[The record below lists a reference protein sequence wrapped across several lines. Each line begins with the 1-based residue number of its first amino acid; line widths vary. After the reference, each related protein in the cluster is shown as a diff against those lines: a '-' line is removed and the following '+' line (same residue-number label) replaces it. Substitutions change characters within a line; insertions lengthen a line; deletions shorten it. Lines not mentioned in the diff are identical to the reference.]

1 MLTLFSLLKPA
12 IFIWKQEVLE
22 VKATE
27 TWIQGSPSNYYLNIK
42 YDSLTGRKISYKKM
56 K

>member
-1 MLTLFSLLKPA
+1 MLTLFLLLKPA

-27 TWIQGSPSNYYLNIK
+27 VKPGFRGIQVTNL
-42 YDSLTGRKISYKKM
+42 DTGWVF
-56 K
+56 